1 MTDFD
6 ADETVAPL
14 KKATRKRF
22 WTSDRIIG
30 YSGAALALSA
40 AFFPWYVF
48 FNEDKF
54 GINIATSTLSRIL
67 PDWAGRPV
75 VNASPSAIPNKKDI
89 ASLPRPEEQLIT
101 GTVPDEESKVESN
114 AAAAASQPFPAQSQK
129 FRLLHIAKGKALIED
144 ETGVYI
150 VKPGS
155 LLPDLSKVASLEER
169 DGDWVIVTDK
179 GDIYDANG
187 KRQ

>member
-6 ADETVAPL
+6 ADEPVAPL
-14 KKATRKRF
+14 KDGKPRRF

-48 FNEDKF
+48 FNEEKF
-54 GINIATSTLSRIL
+54 SVNVATSALSHWLPEWSGPSITSQSNRDVVNGKDPALSRL
-67 PDWAGRPV
+67 
-75 VNASPSAIPNKKDI
+75 
-89 ASLPRPEEQLIT
+89 EERIVT
-101 GTVPDEESKVESN
+101 GTVPNGKDEDDSN
-114 AAAAASQPFPAQSQK
+114 AAAAADQPFPAQPQN
-129 FRLLHIAKGKALIED
+129 FHLLHVAKGKALIED

-150 VKPGS
+150 VRPGS

-169 DGDWVIVTDK
+169 EGKWVIVTDT
-179 GDIYDANG
+179 GDLYDIDG
-187 KRQ
+187 KRR